1 MFEKSVSFSLT
12 CSDLAGRTF
21 GDVNEANERAL
32 TWCKDEIGR
41 EVHGTTKK
49 QPYLVSKPTRKFFH
63 SLRYRGAPT
72 PLIKKRG

>member
-49 QPYLVSKPTRKFFH
+49 QPYLVSKPTRKFFR
-63 SLRYRGAPT
+63 LF
-72 PLIKKRG
+72 LISSG